1 MLFAETFHEI
11 LVAVGLLATK
21 VEVAVDGLDVIV
33 KLLEN
38 EEQCHAIGAAAEC
51 YEMQSVMGK

>member
-11 LVAVGLLATK
+11 LVTVGLFAPK
-21 VEVAVDGLDVIV
+21 VKVAVDGLDAIV

-38 EEQCHAIGAAAEC
+38 KEQCHAVGAAAEC